1 MILCLDI
8 GGTAVKMGLCDR
20 QGVIHARK
28 EASVCFDQYRT
39 PILETVLREAELF
52 LAEQQCDVEGA
63 GISATGQIDDKR
75 GIVIGTNGRI
85 PHWEGS
91 HLTEE
96 VSARFHVPAFALND
110 ANAAALGESFAG
122 RAKGVENVIMLTLGT
137 GVGGGIILGG
147 KLYSGSLGIAGE
159 LGHFTLYAD
168 GMTCTCGKKGCF
180 ECYASTTALIARAK
194 EKAGSE
200 DLNGKEIF
208 RRAQAGD
215 RAMLSVLDAWIDDI
229 VHGITGLVHIFN
241 PDMVLIGGGVSVQ
254 EQLLMQ
260 PLRERV
266 KAGVMPRFAEHLSI
280 ERATLGNDAGMI
292 GAARWYMERSAQL
305 DY

>member
-91 HLTEE
+91 HLAEE

-292 GAARWYMERSAQL
+292 GAAKWYMERSAQL